1 MGQQNDLLEPEA
13 ILNQINSLEQLKTDN
28 IFSEESFIIAK
39 AVALEYIKCRTL
51 LDIYK
56 KNKNSKEKIDR
67 NKLDLA
73 THNFDRITKWIK
85 MAKTPYVSNFQF
97 FLGKIKGDDKKI
109 KSKKLYQDKSTDNI
123 FGKGFKKKHNKLN
136 LNQDFSQTERKVKNN
151 EENLNIKK
159 NKRKKTTSLEKYK
172 QKISEQE
179 INKEEEEEKNNNNLI
194 QNFSDKNIEEK
205 IKEFYSYNKSKFKER
220 LFKEPP
226 ECLRWV
232 SWCIINQTPL
242 ERDINIYNN
251 YLVKDLEEENK
262 NSIIRD
268 IQRTFTDTKNINKDE
283 LKKKEVSLY
292 NVLKA
297 FWNLDDQIGYCQ
309 GMNLLVG
316 FMLLISEGNELDTFY
331 LLISNMSATFNQRKM
346 YDYSWRGLFSE
357 GFPLLVYLNFI
368 FDILL
373 EENLPEIKSH
383 LDELGITYDLWIGQW
398 FQTLFTIVLP
408 VNWCKRVWDCILSDS
423 IYFLVKFG
431 IVFTKMLKNDI
442 LEKTEEIDVINF
454 FKDLQKYSMCSE
466 NKFLEQKGNINVLI
480 TSASKIKLEPEQY
493 FKLYR
498 KRNENFNEFRIE
510 MDKNSGVLYP
520 LETGNRAWNNFKINN
535 RATIL
540 FEKTDKD
547 DKESVSVNQ
556 IKNLYGEEKEEEEE
570 KKEEQSKHIKR
581 SDKINNNIIYDP
593 NTKKIEIKINKN
605 QSNNKNEEKEIKIKS
620 LFERKDRINIKDI
633 DIKQKI
639 VIKEDNFD
647 DKNHESNNNMNNN
660 ENKMNIPGGLYK
672 KKKMDKLPLKK
683 ANKITESRI
692 CFDNNTNNP
701 NINNNIYSDMTNK
714 YYNVNRDN
722 ENAFLDN
729 YYKNKLKK

>member
-331 LLISNMSATFNQRKM
+331 LLISNMSATFNQRKV

-408 VNWCKRVWDCILSDS
+408 VNWCKRVWDCIFSDN
-423 IYFLVKFG
+423 IYFLIKFG
-431 IVFTKMLKNDI
+431 IVFTKMLKNEI

-454 FKDLQKYSMCSE
+454 FKDLQKYSMCAE
-466 NKFLEQKGNINVLI
+466 NKFLEEKGDINILVTN
-480 TSASKIKLEPEQY
+480 ANKIKLDPEQY

-498 KRNENFNEFRIE
+498 KRNEDFNMFKIE

-520 LETGNRAWNNFKINN
+520 LETGNRAWNDFKINN

-540 FEKTDKD
+540 FEKEDKN
-547 DKESVSVNQ
+547 DKETISLNH
-556 IKNLYGEEKEEEEE
+556 INDLYGE
-570 KKEEQSKHIKR
+570 
-581 SDKINNNIIYDP
+581 
-593 NTKKIEIKINKN
+593 
-605 QSNNKNEEKEIKIKS
+605 
-620 LFERKDRINIKDI
+620 
-633 DIKQKI
+633 
-639 VIKEDNFD
+639 
-647 DKNHESNNNMNNN
+647 
-660 ENKMNIPGGLYK
+660 
-672 KKKMDKLPLKK
+672 
-683 ANKITESRI
+683 
-692 CFDNNTNNP
+692 
-701 NINNNIYSDMTNK
+701 
-714 YYNVNRDN
+714 
-722 ENAFLDN
+722 
-729 YYKNKLKK
+729 